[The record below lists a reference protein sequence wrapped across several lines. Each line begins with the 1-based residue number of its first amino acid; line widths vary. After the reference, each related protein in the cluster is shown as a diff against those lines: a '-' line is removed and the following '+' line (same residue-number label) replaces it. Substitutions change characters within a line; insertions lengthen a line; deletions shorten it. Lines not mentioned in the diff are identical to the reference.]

1 MRRRSRKR
9 STPASCNPSRRAVIK
24 APLFGQTWALLRL
37 LGELGLPPVITR
49 MSELFL
55 RTLRD
60 DPADA
65 EVASHK
71 LLIRAGYIRPVAP
84 GLYSWLPL
92 GLRVL
97 RNIERVI
104 RDEMNAIG
112 GQEILFPAL
121 LPRAPYETTNRWT
134 QYGDSVFRL
143 KDRRGN
149 DYLLGPTHEELFT
162 LTVKGEYSSYKD
174 FPLTLY
180 QIQTKYRDEARPRA
194 GILRARE
201 FVMKDSYS
209 FDIDAAGLKAAYHA
223 HREAYQRIFDRLQ
236 VRYVIVSAV
245 SGAMGGSAS
254 EEFLA
259 ESPSGEDA
267 FVRCLESGYAANV
280 EAVVT
285 ARPDTLPIDGLPEA
299 VVHDTGDTPTIA
311 SLVAWANEADLGRTV
326 TAADTLKN
334 VLIKVR
340 QPGGDTEL
348 LAIGVPGDREVDD
361 KRLGAAL
368 EPADYA
374 LLDDDDFAKHPFL
387 VKGYI
392 GPKALREN
400 NVRYLVDPRIVDG
413 TSWITGADQPGRH
426 VVGLVAGRDFTADG
440 TIEAAEVRE
449 GDPSPDGAGPLV
461 MARGIEI
468 GHIFQLG
475 SKYTDAFTADVLG
488 EDGKPVRLTM
498 GSYGI
503 GVSRLVAVVAEQ
515 HHDELGLRWPST
527 VAPFDVHLVIANKD
541 AQARAG
547 ATALPPIWI
556 GWGLRCCWTT
566 ARHRPASSSKMPSCW
581 VCPGSLSWGAA
592 GRTAWSSC
600 ATGSA
605 VRLASWLPAPRWPPI
620 SQRPSPGSY
629 SSPPGKAAVMGQA
642 PSTLFQRVAITA
654 LSVRAVEA
662 NTRSSAV
669 SACSTT
675 ARQAVAPSF
684 SIRTASRAASA
695 ALLTCMG
702 SW

>member
-1 MRRRSRKR
+1 
-9 STPASCNPSRRAVIK
+9 
-24 APLFGQTWALLRL
+24 
-37 LGELGLPPVITR
+37 VITR

-71 LLIRAGYIRPVAP
+71 LLIRAGYVRPVAP

-97 RNIERVI
+97 RKIERAV
-104 RDEMNAIG
+104 REEMNAIG

-134 QYGDSVFRL
+134 EYGDSVFRVR
-143 KDRRGN
+143 DRRGN
-149 DYLLGPTHEELFT
+149 DYLLGPTHEELFA

-180 QIQTKYRDEARPRA
+180 QIQSKYRDEARPRA
-194 GILRARE
+194 GILRVRE

-209 FDIDAAGLKAAYHA
+209 FDIDSAGLKAAYHA
-223 HREAYQRIFDRLQ
+223 HREAYQRIFNRLK

-259 ESPSGEDA
+259 ESPIGEDT
-267 FVRCLESGYAANV
+267 FVRCLGSGYAANV
-280 EAVVT
+280 EAVIT
-285 ARPDTLPIDGLPEA
+285 ARPEALPVDGRPEA

-311 SLVAWANEADLGRTV
+311 SLVSWANEADLGRTV
-326 TAADTLKN
+326 AAADTLKN
-334 VLIKVR
+334 VLVKVR
-340 QPGGDTEL
+340 QPGGDWEL

-374 LLDDDDFAKHPFL
+374 LLDDEDFARHPFL

-392 GPKALREN
+392 GPKALRDN

-413 TSWITGADQPGRH
+413 TSWITGADEPGRH

-475 SKYTDAFTADVLG
+475 RKYTDAFTVDVLG
-488 EDGKPVRLTM
+488 EDGKPVRLIM
-498 GSYGI
+498 GSYGL
-503 GVSRLVAVVAEQ
+503 GVSRMVAVVAEQ
-515 HHDELGLRWPST
+515 QHDELGLRWPAAI
-527 VAPFDVHLVIANKD
+527 APFDVHLVIANKD
-541 AQARAG
+541 AEARSGAAKLAADLDRLGLEVLFDDRQASPGVKFKDAELLGMPWIVVVGRGWADGVVELRNRFSGQTSELAAG
-547 ATALPPIWI
+547 A
-556 GWGLRCCWTT
+556 
-566 ARHRPASSSKMPSCW
+566 
-581 VCPGSLSWGAA
+581 SL
-592 GRTAWSSC
+592 
-600 ATGSA
+600 ATDIA
-605 VRLASWLPAPRWPPI
+605 
-620 SQRPSPGSY
+620 
-629 SSPPGKAAVMGQA
+629 AAVSG
-642 PSTLFQRVAITA
+642 
-654 LSVRAVEA
+654 
-662 NTRSSAV
+662 
-669 SACSTT
+669 
-675 ARQAVAPSF
+675 
-684 SIRTASRAASA
+684 
-695 ALLTCMG
+695 
-702 SW
+702 